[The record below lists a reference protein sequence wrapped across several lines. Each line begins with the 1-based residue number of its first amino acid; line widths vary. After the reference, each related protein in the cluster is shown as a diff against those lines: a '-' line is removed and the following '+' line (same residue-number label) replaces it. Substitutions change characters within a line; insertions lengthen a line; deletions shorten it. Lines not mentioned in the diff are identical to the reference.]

1 MQVIPSLFLHIYELV
16 LIIKLV
22 KYIYPKY
29 NNVTYIIFK
38 WRKIEKKNNIHVEKN
53 SREWILIRWEKV
65 RVVINMSK
73 IKL

>member
-1 MQVIPSLFLHIYELV
+1 MTSIHIYNNSDLMQVIPSLFLHIYELV

-38 WRKIEKKNNIHVEKN
+38 
-53 SREWILIRWEKV
+53 
-65 RVVINMSK
+65 
-73 IKL
+73 